1 MIEFVAGW
9 KLDDSGAFA
18 GAPFLILAPDEATAQ
33 AIVASLR
40 HLPSG
45 RRAAL
50 VGALANPSTG
60 TVKRSVIAAV
70 TDEIAAIFNGGR

>member
-9 KLDDSGAFA
+9 KLDDDGAFA
-18 GAPFLILAPDEATAQ
+18 GPFLVLAPDEATAK

-40 HLPSG
+40 QLPSG
-45 RRAAL
+45 RRAAI
-50 VGALANPSTG
+50 VGTLANPSMG
-60 TVKRSVIAAV
+60 PVKRSAIAAV